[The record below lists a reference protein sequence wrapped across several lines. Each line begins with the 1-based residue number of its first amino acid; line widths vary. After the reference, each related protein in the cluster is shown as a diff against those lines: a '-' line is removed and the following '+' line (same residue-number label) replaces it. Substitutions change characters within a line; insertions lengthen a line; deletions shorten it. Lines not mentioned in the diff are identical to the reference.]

1 MVRNVHSK
9 PNVTTRISE
18 ATGLTDNGSVLD
30 GTRNTYLKNT
40 LKGSRMRNLN
50 TRRERERERE
60 KGKGIRLEKQ
70 RKGKDEKMCLGLIGD
85 RSFVTN
91 SPTNKIQPLNLQTH
105 EQKQEG
111 K

>member
-1 MVRNVHSK
+1 LK

-60 KGKGIRLEKQ
+60 REK
-70 RKGKDEKMCLGLIGD
+70 REKEYDSKSKEKVKTKRC
-85 RSFVTN
+85 VWV
-91 SPTNKIQPLNLQTH
+91 
-105 EQKQEG
+105 
-111 K
+111 

>member
-1 MVRNVHSK
+1 
-9 PNVTTRISE
+9 
-18 ATGLTDNGSVLD
+18 
-30 GTRNTYLKNT
+30 
-40 LKGSRMRNLN
+40 MRNLN
-50 TRRERERERE
+50 PRRERERERERE
-60 KGKGIRLEKQ
+60 KGKGIRLERQ